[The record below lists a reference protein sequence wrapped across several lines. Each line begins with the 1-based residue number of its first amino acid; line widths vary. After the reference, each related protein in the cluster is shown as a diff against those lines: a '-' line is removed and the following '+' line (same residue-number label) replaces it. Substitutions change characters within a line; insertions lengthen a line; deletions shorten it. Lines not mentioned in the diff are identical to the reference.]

1 MSLQDRS
8 RRPNVLLV
16 MTESHADLIPTLLG
30 PAGIDQQEALTKLKA
45 RHTEAHPLVGRDISN
60 AIRNAQHEVPSEAIL
75 FTTDDENSEG
85 SNPGSPFRKAGRPL
99 HTYAFVKQPNHLET
113 AIAEVDVD
121 GDTHLVKFSR
131 YHDNQQFWTV
141 PVERDERLR
150 GRKTITVTEREPDEH
165 ELYDLTVDPFEE
177 RNLAHPSHADDD
189 SQRRHEKMFG
199 LLIKQLT
206 EKRLVPHAGEARGYH
221 PPQSSQDQTRRHVRA

>member
-85 SNPGSPFRKAGRPL
+85 SNPGSPFQRPGDLCTHTRSSNSRTISKRPSQRSTLTGTRISSSSPATTTTSSSGRFQLSVMSVCAAGRPS
-99 HTYAFVKQPNHLET
+99 P
-113 AIAEVDVD
+113 
-121 GDTHLVKFSR
+121 
-131 YHDNQQFWTV
+131 
-141 PVERDERLR
+141 
-150 GRKTITVTEREPDEH
+150 
-165 ELYDLTVDPFEE
+165 
-177 RNLAHPSHADDD
+177 
-189 SQRRHEKMFG
+189 
-199 LLIKQLT
+199 
-206 EKRLVPHAGEARGYH
+206 
-221 PPQSSQDQTRRHVRA
+221 